1 MATHGGANIATYFED
16 LQDPRIER
24 SREHQLLD
32 ILVIAI
38 CAVICGANDWEAV
51 AEYGR
56 SKEEW
61 FKTFL
66 ALPNGVP
73 SHDTFWRVFRALDA
87 AQFERCFMHWIQ
99 AVSETLAQRAEAKEA
114 KEAEAKEVAQQV
126 VAIDGKTLRRSHDKG
141 GGHAAIHMVSAWA
154 SANRLVL
161 GQCKVDEK
169 SNEITAIPEL
179 LRALELHG
187 CLVTID
193 AMGCQTE
200 IADLIVEQG
209 ADYLLQLKK
218 NQGNLY
224 EDVVALFDDL
234 EALGTH
240 AARVYSYASDK
251 TVDKNHGRIEI
262 RQAWT
267 IAAPQVIAG
276 LRNTEHFAKLNTVMK
291 VRLERYSG
299 AERSVEQ
306 RYYISSATDDA
317 RHLLKAKRTHWQI
330 ENSLHWVLD
339 IAFREDEARLRKDH
353 GAENF
358 AVLRH
363 IALNLLKQ
371 EKTCKL
377 GTQNKRLKAAWDQDY
392 LLKILATLF

>member
-1 MATHGGANIATYFED
+1 MVTHGGANIARYFGD

-24 SREHQLLD
+24 SKEHQLLD

-66 ALPNGVP
+66 ALPNGIP

-87 AQFERCFMHWIQ
+87 EQFERCFMHWIQ
-99 AVSETLAQRAEAKEA
+99 GVSERLAQQAEVKQAVAKE
-114 KEAEAKEVAQQV
+114 EVAKQV

-141 GGHAAIHMVSAWA
+141 GGHTAIHMVSAWA

-161 GQCKVDEK
+161 GQYKVDEK
-169 SNEITAIPEL
+169 SNEIKAIPEL
-179 LRALELHG
+179 LRALALTG

-193 AMGCQTE
+193 AMGCQSE

-224 EDVVALFDDL
+224 DDVVALFDDL

-251 TVDKNHGRIEI
+251 TVDKGHGRIEI

-267 IAAPQVIAG
+267 ITDPQVIAG

-299 AERSVEQ
+299 AESSVEQ
-306 RYYISSATDDA
+306 RYYISSSTDDA
-317 RHLLKAKRTHWQI
+317 RRLLKAKRTHWQI

-339 IAFREDEARLRKDH
+339 IAFREDESRLRKDH

-377 GTQNKRLKAAWDQDY
+377 GMQNKRLKAAWDQDY
-392 LLKILATLF
+392 LLTVLATLF

>member
-1 MATHGGANIATYFED
+1 MATDVGASIATYFGD
-16 LQDPRIER
+16 LKDPRIER
-24 SREHQLLD
+24 SKEHQLLD

-66 ALPNGVP
+66 ELPNGIP
-73 SHDTFWRVFRALDA
+73 SHDTFWRVFRALDPE
-87 AQFERCFMHWIQ
+87 QFERCFMNWVQ
-99 AVSETLAQRAEAKEA
+99 AICARLAP
-114 KEAEAKEVAQQV
+114 QV

-141 GGHAAIHMVSAWA
+141 GSHAAIHMVSAWA

-179 LRALELHG
+179 LRALELQG

-193 AMGCQTE
+193 AMGCQSA
-200 IADLIVEQG
+200 IAEQIVAQG

-224 EDVVALFDDL
+224 ADVEALFDDL
-234 EALGTH
+234 EALTTQAH
-240 AARVYSYASDK
+240 RVYSYASDK
-251 TVDKNHGRIEI
+251 TVDKDHGRIEI

-267 IAAPQVIAG
+267 IADPQVIAA
-276 LRNTEHFAKLNTVMK
+276 LRNTEHFARLSTVMK
-291 VRLERYSG
+291 IQLERYIG

-339 IAFREDEARLRKDH
+339 IAFREDESRLRKDH

-363 IALNLLKQ
+363 IALNLLKHEQ
-371 EKTCKL
+371 TCKL

-392 LLKILATLF
+392 LRTVLATLFSQLG